1 MDSKFNNIFNEQHP
15 VTRQEMEAYLSGRLS
30 PSEMHNIELKLES
43 HAMSTEALEGFQ
55 NHPEAINSVDEIN
68 ANIQARL
75 QKQKSWTVN
84 HTLIAAG
91 IAGVLVLSGGY
102 FFNNIVQSD
111 TFLTEKTPDK
121 PTTIP
126 PSEVHFIISEPIV
139 ITKEIERELEEANEL
154 PTEQQITAEFIE
166 LHQPLTIE
174 TDGIL
179 NDDRT
184 DSLVESIIELEPL
197 TPIISGQT
205 KEIRAEK
212 IVRSNIKVAYLHHFL
227 VVDYSDLYTAGI
239 VNEVIQHDVNSGTPV
254 WLEHKNDEVN
264 AVNQDPIVQTVK
276 VPYLEFLKDAQLK
289 YKKNQYKTSLKDYHR
304 ILKQYPQDVNA
315 LFYGGLCYYNL
326 NKPNR
331 AIQYFDNVINNSVN
345 TFQQEGEFYKAL
357 SLLALNKFGQGN
369 GLLQQI
375 IEKGGYY
382 TEQAKE
388 QLNN

>member
-1 MDSKFNNIFNEQHP
+1 M
-15 VTRQEMEAYLSGRLS
+15 
-30 PSEMHNIELKLES
+30 
-43 HAMSTEALEGFQ
+43 
-55 NHPEAINSVDEIN
+55 
-68 ANIQARL
+68 
-75 QKQKSWTVN
+75 
-84 HTLIAAG
+84 
-91 IAGVLVLSGGY
+91 
-102 FFNNIVQSD
+102 
-111 TFLTEKTPDK
+111 
-121 PTTIP
+121 
-126 PSEVHFIISEPIV
+126 
-139 ITKEIERELEEANEL
+139 
-154 PTEQQITAEFIE
+154 
-166 LHQPLTIE
+166 
-174 TDGIL
+174 
-179 NDDRT
+179 
-184 DSLVESIIELEPL
+184 DSLVELIIELEPL
-197 TPIISGQT
+197 KPIMNSQT
-205 KEIRAEK
+205 REIQVEK
-212 IVRSNIKVAYLHHFL
+212 IVQSNIKVTYLHHFL
-227 VVDYSDLYTAGI
+227 VVDYRDLYTAGI
-239 VNEVIQHDVNSGTPV
+239 VKEVIQHDVNSGTPV

-276 VPYLEFLKDAQLK
+276 IPYLEFLKDAQLK

-331 AIQYFDNVINNSVN
+331 AVQYFDNVINNSVN